1 LPEVQI
7 PSPQQAR
14 RADEKLGL
22 ILTRIGSIRTRL
34 NSLAWQRGAFG
45 ALAWFIALGALI
57 LLAAYY
63 LSPLPF
69 LILTMVLA
77 TMALAGITNS
87 LGGAWR
93 AHVNRAGAASIAD
106 LRAELKGRLETIIE
120 IGQRRKVG
128 GRLREGPENL
138 LLWSYLI
145 EDTLSRQEEFA
156 PAKIEARR
164 VSRSIYAFLGALLI
178 AAATAPLIAR
188 VHTKPVPIPPGQDE
202 VTMDLDDLHLRAAD
216 PDSDDGVEVHADAR
230 TMRRLED
237 KLAAEG
243 AAGNGKSSDTP
254 MDKMMNHAK
263 DLAGRL
269 QDKLTGRANQKARL
283 TLKLADNSQ
292 DAASLE
298 KHDMPK
304 LNPHRQGEDA
314 DAHFERE
321 KTAGDSSFP
330 NADKMTTNDP
340 EKNNVGGAGVDESD
354 TRQQHAD
361 ASDNPSDKASDQANG
376 DQSSNGGFAHGIGAD
391 PDSLF
396 GSAADPKMGSQG
408 FEISIDARSEVK
420 GPEAAGHAFLPPKVR
435 TSLAGNQHPDEPIAR
450 SSVPEDDRLAI
461 KKVFE
466 R

>member
-7 PSPQQAR
+7 SSPQKAR
-14 RADEKLGL
+14 RADEKLSL
-22 ILTRIGSIRTRL
+22 ILGRIGSIRARL
-34 NSLAWQRGAFG
+34 NSLAWQRGTFG
-45 ALAWFIALGALI
+45 ALAWLIALGALI

-69 LILTMVLA
+69 LVLAMVLA
-77 TMALAGITNS
+77 TLAIAGIANS
-87 LGGAWR
+87 IRVAWR
-93 AHVNRAGAASIAD
+93 LHVNRAGAASIAD
-106 LRAELKGRLETIIE
+106 RRAELKGRLETIVE
-120 IGQRRKVG
+120 VSRNRNVV
-128 GRLREGPENL
+128 RLGHAPENL

-164 VSRSIYAFLGALLI
+164 ISRSIYAFLGALLI
-178 AAATAPLIAR
+178 ALATAPLIAR

-216 PDSDDGVEVHADAR
+216 PDSDDGVEIHADAR

-243 AAGNGKSSDTP
+243 AAGSGKSSDTP

-292 DAASLE
+292 DMASLE
-298 KHDMPK
+298 KHDLPK

-314 DAHFERE
+314 DAHFEHE
-321 KTAGDSSFP
+321 KTTSDSSFP

-340 EKNNVGGAGVDESD
+340 EKNNVGGGDVDESD

-361 ASDNPSDKASDQANG
+361 APDNPSDKSSDQANG
-376 DQSSNGGFAHGIGAD
+376 DQTSNGGFAHGVGAD
-391 PDSLF
+391 PDTLF
-396 GSAADPKMGSQG
+396 GSPADPKMGGQG

-420 GPEAAGHAFLPPKVR
+420 GPEAAGHAYLPPKVR
-435 TSLAGNQHPDEPIAR
+435 TTLAGNQHPDEPIAR